1 MIKANYFNAED
12 LVLEY
17 GYEHFRDPNKTHEQQ
32 VLHIAEK
39 ILELQICIYD
49 NEHVISLQEAKMAAE
64 FVKTK

>member
-17 GYEHFRDPNKTHEQQ
+17 GYEHFRDPSKTHEQQ

-49 NEHVISLQEAKMAAE
+49 NEHSISLHEAKMAAE